1 MLKALLLILVVLV
14 VGALLIALIVVG
26 MYNRLVTLRNR
37 YKNAFSQIDVQLKR
51 RYDLIPNLVEI
62 AKGYIKH
69 ERETL
74 EAVIKARNAAYAA
87 GQQAA
92 HSPGDP
98 AAMTALGGA
107 EGQLTGAL
115 GRLFAVAEAYPD
127 LKANQNMLALQEELS
142 TTENKIAFARQ
153 AFNDAGDGLQH
164 PATDVPDGGHRLDA
178 ELPRRHPLRGGTV
191 RGTGGPQ
198 GVLHLSGARRDS
210 GGFVFGSFLRT
221 RAMAMDFFE
230 NQDHARRQTTRLL
243 VMFALAVAVIILA
256 IYLVGVLVLGKAS
269 QTLPQQGWLALWNPE
284 LLVTI
289 AGGTILVVSL
299 GSLYK
304 ISQLAAGG
312 EVVAQMLGGR
322 LVDPQTI
329 DLAERRLLNVVEEM
343 ALAAGIPVPPVYIL
357 DNEPG
362 INAFAAGHE
371 PSSAVVAVSRGG
383 LECLTREELQGVMGH
398 EFSHILNGD
407 MRLNLR
413 LIGIVHGILILT
425 IIGYFVMRSA
435 GAFSSSSSRDS
446 DRKGDSGTA
455 IFLLGLALYILG
467 YLGVLLGNLIKSA
480 ISRQREFLADA
491 SAVQFTRYPGGIAG
505 ALKKIGGL
513 SEGSRIGD
521 AHAVEV
527 SHMFFGDAFAGS
539 FFHLFATHPPLIE
552 RIRRLEPNFDGQFPA
567 TQPLAE
573 MAAGVEVVSAA
584 AASASA
590 ALALDSGAPSARSS
604 GPRLAPTP
612 EQLPQAGR
620 LVAALPPQLV
630 AAAREPFT
638 ARAVICGL
646 LLSRT
651 EEGTRTGQLQLLQ
664 QQGEPL
670 LYRETQRLAGLVH
683 DLRPGLRLP
692 LADLTIPA
700 LKRLSPPQYAAFR
713 QLLQALVA
721 ADGQVDLFE
730 YCLQVLLLS
739 YLDIHFQ
746 LKPPP
751 TVRYRT
757 LDAIRRPA
765 AAVLSALAYAGQNG
779 PEQIRRAFEAG
790 AAGRFPGAELVPAEQ
805 CTLATFDAALGELA
819 QSSPLVKRELL
830 AAVLAC
836 IAADG
841 KTTVKESELL
851 RTISAA
857 LGCPLPPLA
866 LAADDA

>member
-1 MLKALLLILVVLV
+1 
-14 VGALLIALIVVG
+14 
-26 MYNRLVTLRNR
+26 
-37 YKNAFSQIDVQLKR
+37 
-51 RYDLIPNLVEI
+51 
-62 AKGYIKH
+62 
-69 ERETL
+69 
-74 EAVIKARNAAYAA
+74 
-87 GQQAA
+87 
-92 HSPGDP
+92 
-98 AAMTALGGA
+98 
-107 EGQLTGAL
+107 
-115 GRLFAVAEAYPD
+115 
-127 LKANQNMLALQEELS
+127 
-142 TTENKIAFARQ
+142 
-153 AFNDAGDGLQH
+153 
-164 PATDVPDGGHRLDA
+164 
-178 ELPRRHPLRGGTV
+178 
-191 RGTGGPQ
+191 
-198 GVLHLSGARRDS
+198 
-210 GGFVFGSFLRT
+210 
-221 RAMAMDFFE
+221 MAMDFFE

-243 VMFALAVAVIILA
+243 VLFALAVTAIILA
-256 IYLVGVLVLGKAS
+256 IYLAGVLLLGNVPEAA
-269 QTLPQQGWLALWNPE
+269 PQHGWAAFWNPE

-289 AGGTILVVSL
+289 AGGTIVVVSF

-322 LVDPQTI
+322 VVDPQTT

-362 INAFAAGHE
+362 INAFAAGHQ
-371 PSSAVVAVSRGG
+371 PSNAVVAVSRGG

-435 GAFSSSSSRDS
+435 GAFSSSSRDS
-446 DRKGDSGTA
+446 KKGDSGTA

-467 YLGVLLGNLIKSA
+467 YLGVFLGNLIKSA

-527 SHMFFGDAFAGS
+527 SHMFFGNAFAGS
-539 FFHLFATHPPLIE
+539 FFQLFATHPPLVE
-552 RIRRLEPNFDGQFPA
+552 RIRRLEPDFDGQFPA
-567 TQPLAE
+567 TQPLVE
-573 MAAGVEVVSAA
+573 TAADVEAVPAA
-584 AASASA
+584 DSTAYAAM
-590 ALALDSGAPSARSS
+590 ALDSGATAAVNARQRFQT
-604 GPRLAPTP
+604 PPT

-620 LVAALPPQLV
+620 LVAAMPPLLV

-646 LLSRT
+646 LLSRDD
-651 EEGTRTGQLQLLQ
+651 EGIRTGQLQLLQ

-670 LYRETQRLAGLVH
+670 LHQETQRLTGLVQ
-683 DLRPGLRLP
+683 DLRPELRLP

-700 LKRLSPPQYAAFR
+700 LKRLSPSQYAAFR
-713 QLLQALVA
+713 QIIQALVA
-721 ADGQVDLFE
+721 ADGHVDLFE

-757 LDAIRRPA
+757 LGSIVRPSA
-765 AAVLSALAYAGQNG
+765 VVLSALAYAGQDG
-779 PEQIRRAFEAG
+779 PEDIQRAFQAG
-790 AAGRFPGAELVPAEQ
+790 VAGRFPGAVLFAAEQ

-819 QSSPLVKRELL
+819 QSSPPVKRELL

-857 LGCPLPPLA
+857 LGCPMPPLVVA
-866 LAADDA
+866 AADELGASNEADRRRVRRGTN